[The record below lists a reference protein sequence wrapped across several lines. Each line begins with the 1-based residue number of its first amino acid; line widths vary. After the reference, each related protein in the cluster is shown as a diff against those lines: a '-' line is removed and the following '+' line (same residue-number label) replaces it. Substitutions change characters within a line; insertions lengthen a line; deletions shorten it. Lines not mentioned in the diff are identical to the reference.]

1 MYWLLSDEESVDCFL
16 AGDSPFRRSLVVN
29 WTGGWSGLV
38 YELQVVQQRHIN
50 AVRRSIVC
58 QIANQ

>member
-50 AVRRSIVC
+50 AVRRSIV
-58 QIANQ
+58 